1 MPVAIA
7 GVGGLILGHI
17 VWLLGIS
24 LARAAPSAVST
35 WVLAVSA
42 VFLLGAA
49 AAISQARQLYERR
62 ELTRAAFLAGLS
74 VSPVLFTLVVLG
86 VTYL

>member
-35 WVLAVSA
+35 WVLAISV

-49 AAISQARQLYERR
+49 AAISQARQFYERK
-62 ELTRAAFLAGLS
+62 EMTRAAFLAGLS
-74 VSPVLFTLVVLG
+74 VSPVLLTLVVLG

>member
-17 VWLLGIS
+17 AWLLGIS

-35 WVLAVSA
+35 WVLAVS
-42 VFLLGAA
+42 VLFVLGAA
-49 AAISQARQLYERR
+49 AAISQARQLYERKD
-62 ELTRAAFLAGLS
+62 LIKAAFLAGLS
-74 VSPVLFTLVVLG
+74 VSPVIFTVVVLG

>member
-1 MPVAIA
+1 
-7 GVGGLILGHI
+7 

-35 WVLAVSA
+35 WVLAVSV

-74 VSPVLFTLVVLG
+74 VSPVLLTLVVLG

>member
-24 LARAAPSAVST
+24 LARSAPSSVST
-35 WVLAVSA
+35 WVLGVCAL
-42 VFLLGAA
+42 FLLAA
-49 AAISQARQLYERR
+49 AAAFSQARHLYQRKEMVK
-62 ELTRAAFLAGLS
+62 AAFLAGLS
-74 VSPVLFTLVVLG
+74 VSPVLFTLIVLG

>member
-35 WVLAVSA
+35 WVLAVSV

-49 AAISQARQLYERR
+49 AAISLARLLYERKD
-62 ELTRAAFLAGLS
+62 LTRAAFLAGLS
-74 VSPVLFTLVVLG
+74 VSPVLLTLVVLG

>member
-35 WVLAVSA
+35 WVLAVSV

-74 VSPVLFTLVVLG
+74 VSPVLLTLVVLG

>member
-24 LARAAPSAVST
+24 LARSASSAVST
-35 WVLAVSA
+35 WVLAVS
-42 VFLLGAA
+42 VLFLLGAA
-49 AAISQARQLYERR
+49 AAISQARQLYGRKD
-62 ELTRAAFLAGLS
+62 LIRAAFFAGLA
-74 VSPVLFTLVVLG
+74 VSPVVFTVVVLG

>member
-17 VWLLGIS
+17 IWLLGIS
-24 LARAAPSAVST
+24 LARSAPSAVST
-35 WVLAVSA
+35 WVLAVCA
-42 VFLLGAA
+42 LFLIGAA
-49 AAISQARQLYERR
+49 AAISQARGLYERKD
-62 ELTRAAFLAGLS
+62 LNRAAFLAGLS
-74 VSPVLFTLVVLG
+74 VSPVLLTLVVLG

>member
-24 LARAAPSAVST
+24 LARAAPSRNTTETANT
-35 WVLAVSA
+35 QVLTAD
-42 VFLLGAA
+42 GAA

-74 VSPVLFTLVVLG
+74 VSPVLLTLVVLG

>member
-24 LARAAPSAVST
+24 LARAAPSSVST
-35 WVLAVSA
+35 WVLGVSV
-42 VFLLGAA
+42 VFLHGAA
-49 AAISQARQLYERR
+49 AAISQARQLYERKD
-62 ELTRAAFLAGLS
+62 LTRAAFLAGVS
-74 VSPVLFTLVVLG
+74 VSPVLLTLVVLG